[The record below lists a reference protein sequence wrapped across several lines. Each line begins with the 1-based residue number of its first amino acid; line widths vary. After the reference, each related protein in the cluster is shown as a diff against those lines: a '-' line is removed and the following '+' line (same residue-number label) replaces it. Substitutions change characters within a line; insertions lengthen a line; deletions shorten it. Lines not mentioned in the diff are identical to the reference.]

1 MKVFPGNLAQE
12 PYCQSWARKRVF
24 HQNLFRQAQVL
35 ADAADL
41 VLEKVAKGLDEGKR
55 HVFRQAADVMVCLD
69 SGGWRLHRDGLN
81 DVRVECSLNEP
92 SDFAV
97 GISTLQFLGFLGE
110 DRDEFPADDFSLL
123 LRVRNANE
131 LVQKA
136 V

>member
-12 PYCQSWARKRVF
+12 PYRQSWARKRVF
-24 HQNLFRQAQVL
+24 HQNFFRQAQVL
-35 ADAADL
+35 ANAADL

-69 SGGWRLHRDGLN
+69 SGRWPLHRDGFN
-81 DVRVECSLNEP
+81 DVRVERSLDEP
-92 SDFAV
+92 GDFAV
-97 GISTLQFLGFLGE
+97 GISALQLLGFLGKNG
-110 DRDEFPADDFSLL
+110 DKFPADDLALL
-123 LRVRNANE
+123 LRFRNANE